1 MSTDRKIRFTKG
13 GDVVEATILSDGTV
27 RIDVQGAISF
37 ANHGNA
43 EDAIRA
49 VEVAAGGQTE
59 IQSHGHA
66 HVHEHAHEGFG
77 HHSH

>member
-1 MSTDRKIRFTKG
+1 MSDKKIRFTKG

-27 RIDVQGAISF
+27 RIDVQGSVSF

-43 EDAIRA
+43 EDAINA
-49 VEVAAGGQTE
+49 VEVAVGGSTE
-59 IQSHGHA
+59 IHQHGHA
-66 HVHEHAHEGFG
+66 HAHEHAHEGH